1 MVVFTNVIVAV
12 FNNLAVGVVVG
23 EKEVVL
29 GGAHDAQQS
38 GTIEHIKPGMF
49 AHDIPRVAE
58 HTIFCKRQKA
68 LYKMWLISTR
78 NQLHI
83 RKYEQRTNQS
93 I

>member
-49 AHDIPRVAE
+49 AHDIPLNTSSFLSPNTQFSV
-58 HTIFCKRQKA
+58 KDKK
-68 LYKMWLISTR
+68 LY
-78 NQLHI
+78 I
-83 RKYEQRTNQS
+83 RCD
-93 I
+93 